1 MDEGNHKGGPGPWFC
16 ALYFNLAD
24 SKGTKKQTDLR
35 VHTYPLLFERV
46 MNGPKAASVGSQGWV
61 IIMMVGHFER
71 WEDAVAY
78 HTLWASQTRGK
89 FRRIQRGLDLFHEY
103 AEQYKLRLWA
113 QPLKRNEAIKAWT
126 QAYNEDDKKLASSS
140 SSSTKGSKNAEDANE
155 LATLFAQKSL
165 LLNTIYHTQQQR
177 KKQK

>member
-1 MDEGNHKGGPGPWFC
+1 MQHHKGGLGPWFC

-46 MNGPKAASVGSQGWV
+46 MNGPKASSVGGKGWV

-71 WEDAVAY
+71 WQDAVAY

-89 FRRIQRGLDLFHEY
+89 FRRIQRGLDLFNAYHKKY
-103 AEQYKLRLWA
+103 NLRLWA
-113 QPLKRNEAIKAWT
+113 QPLTRTKAIQAWT
-126 QAYNEDDKKLASSS
+126 RAYKEERPRSTRLSYSKVDASEKKLMEIFAE
-140 SSSTKGSKNAEDANE
+140 KN
-155 LATLFAQKSL
+155 L
-165 LLNTIYHTQQQR
+165 LLNSVHTTQQQR
-177 KKQK
+177 KKKK